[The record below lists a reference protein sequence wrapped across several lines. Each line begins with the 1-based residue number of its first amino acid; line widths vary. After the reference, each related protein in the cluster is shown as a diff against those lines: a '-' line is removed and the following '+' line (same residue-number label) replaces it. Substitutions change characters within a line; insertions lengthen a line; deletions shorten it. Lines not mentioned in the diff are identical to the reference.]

1 MGAGARWVC
10 HRARRSRSIH
20 ARESGYFRRRGNRF
34 HITMKGD
41 RVTVMLN
48 EKIVIKDV
56 QLPGIPAKGPIGS
69 QDHGDAVEFAN
80 VFIKE
85 LQP

>member
-1 MGAGARWVC
+1 
-10 HRARRSRSIH
+10 
-20 ARESGYFRRRGNRF
+20 
-34 HITMKGD
+34 MKGD